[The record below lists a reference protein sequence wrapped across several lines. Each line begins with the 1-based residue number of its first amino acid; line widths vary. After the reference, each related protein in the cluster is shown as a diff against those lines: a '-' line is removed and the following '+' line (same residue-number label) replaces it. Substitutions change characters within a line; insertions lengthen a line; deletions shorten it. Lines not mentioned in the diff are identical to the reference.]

1 MRVLVCVIL
10 TLLLFSGCSSVG
22 SIDSSD
28 NRFIVLGP
36 SLVEL
41 MFVSGLGDRIVGI
54 DRFSEWPPE
63 TAEIPRVGGYTDPS
77 IERIASL
84 DPTSIHISG
93 SSPLLAE
100 LAETLGIPFY
110 SYDFDTL
117 EDIFASLDSLDS
129 RYGAEAADFS
139 FLLQDKLD
147 SLAAVLEDAAPVS
160 AMIVIYH
167 ERGSSSLTVAGRH
180 TFFADILTGV
190 NCSISAPG
198 TGKWPLISTEGVID
212 LAPDRII
219 CLYPGET
226 AAEQIIAFEEE
237 YWASLG
243 FDSGRIHCLFDSYIM
258 IPGGRIDMIAERICS
273 CLL

>member
-1 MRVLVCVIL
+1 MRIMAAVNLMLVLV
-10 TLLLFSGCSSVG
+10 SGCSSVSNG
-22 SIDSSD
+22 EPDD

-54 DRFSEWPPE
+54 DRFSEWPVE
-63 TAEIPRVGGYTDPS
+63 TADIAQVGGYTDPL

-100 LAETLGIPFY
+100 LAKTLGIPIY

-117 EDIFASLDSLDS
+117 EDVYVSLDSLDS
-129 RYGAEAADFS
+129 RYGAKAADFS
-139 FLLQDKLD
+139 ILLQDKLD
-147 SLAAVLEDAAPVS
+147 SLTTVLEAVAPVS

-167 ERGSSSLTVAGRH
+167 ERGSSSLTVAGRN
-180 TFFADILTGV
+180 TFFADLLAGV
-190 NCSISAPG
+190 NCEISAPR
-198 TGKWPLISTEGVID
+198 TGSWPMISAEGVID

-219 CLYPGET
+219 CLYPGESDT
-226 AAEQIIAFEEE
+226 ERITVFEME
-237 YWASLG
+237 YWTSLG
-243 FDSGRIHCLFDSYIM
+243 FEPGRIHCLFEPYIM